1 MSDDP
6 RLLVVDDEEAI
17 CEGCRRIF
25 SRQGFAV
32 QKTSDAQEGLAL
44 ASESDFA
51 AILLDIKMP
60 TLDGIQ
66 FLERLRAKKPEV
78 PVILM
83 TGYPSI
89 PSAVSAVRLGA
100 AAFVTKPFTPE
111 EITEAVRKHL
121 RPLLPEKAE
130 ASAESW
136 KSEAEVRFW
145 HEAWYQIGADN
156 SARVGAVVMRPSE
169 AIESVRLPGIGEV
182 VYQGLPMAS
191 LTLVDKTRVVVP
203 SPISGIVEGVNE
215 TLVRDPSAL
224 MTDPC
229 GSGWIASV
237 CPTRLE
243 EEAPLC
249 RDRCVVLYNAEPTAA
264 QSQAEELASLGC
276 KVRIAG
282 SRSELDPM
290 LSACEQGVLI
300 ISANGAEG
308 LALVDRVNAAAPQW
322 RAIVVASPDC
332 HLEPAYRSR
341 KIFYYAVEPFADNE
355 ISDILNAA
363 FEFPAQGAPRVERN
377 PNSLPLASVCITNRQ
392 GTKVRL
398 LAAPGLLRRND
409 GLGSLIRQKLLDRL
423 FPLETT
429 SGDAKIH
436 STDIVKT
443 AHTCDRLVVLLA
455 KDTGRL
461 PGSLVRDT
469 KSQFISVSGE
479 GEGKVTTLVIQ
490 PKTAD
495 GNLEGLDSK
504 TMTMLA
510 EHIAA
515 DLASY

>member
-25 SRQGFAV
+25 SRQGFTV
-32 QKTSDAQEGLAL
+32 QKTSDAREGLAL
-44 ASESDFA
+44 ASESDFS

-60 TLDGIQ
+60 TMDGIQ
-66 FLERLRAKKPEV
+66 FLEQLRTKKPEV

-83 TGYPSI
+83 TGYPSV
-89 PSAVSAVRLGA
+89 PSAVSAIRLGA

-121 RPLLPEKAE
+121 RPTVTEKAE
-130 ASAESW
+130 PAAEGW
-136 KSEAEVRFW
+136 NSEGSVHFW
-145 HEAWYQIGADN
+145 HEAWYQIGQDK
-156 SARVGAVVMRPSE
+156 SARVGAMVMRPRE
-169 AIESVRLPGIGEV
+169 AVESVRLPGIGEV
-182 VYQGLPMAS
+182 VYQGLPMAC
-191 LTLVDKTRVVVP
+191 LTLVDKTQVMVP

-224 MTDPC
+224 LNDPC
-229 GSGWIASV
+229 GSGWIATV

-243 EEAPLC
+243 EEAAC
-249 RDRCVVLYNAEPTAA
+249 CTERRVLLFNADAAAA
-264 QSQAEELASLGC
+264 QSQAEELVSLGC
-276 KVRIAG
+276 KVRTAG
-282 SRSELDPM
+282 SWAELEPLLGDSQFGALVM
-290 LSACEQGVLI
+290 SA
-300 ISANGAEG
+300 SGAEG
-308 LALVDRVNAAAPQW
+308 LALLDRVNATAPAL
-322 RAIVVASPDC
+322 RVVVVASPDC
-332 HLEPAYRSR
+332 HLEPAYRAR
-341 KIFYYAVEPFADNE
+341 KIFYYAVEPFADSE

-363 FEFPAQGAPRVERN
+363 FEPHLNGAARGERN

-409 GLGSLIRQKLLDRL
+409 GLGAMIRQKLLDRL

-469 KSQFISVSGE
+469 KSQFIAVSGE

-490 PKTAD
+490 PKGAE
-495 GNLEGLDSK
+495 GSLEGLEPK
-504 TMTMLA
+504 TALMLA

-515 DLASY
+515 DMASY